1 MTPIQNI
8 SRLLRSG
15 RIDEAVDIY
24 ASFDK
29 HDSKLK
35 DVFKRYL
42 NKHIPQIKDN
52 IKILSSLACIFVND
66 DKYINEY
73 NIIKMNIYDTLH
85 KKQNNVYNN
94 YIIED
99 DMVEDDIVEDDMVE
113 DD

>member
-15 RIDEAVDIY
+15 RIDDAVDIY

-66 DKYINEY
+66 AKYIPEY
-73 NIIKMNIYDTLH
+73 NMIKMNIYDTLH
-85 KKQNNVYNN
+85 KKQNNIYNN
-94 YIIED
+94 DIIED
-99 DMVEDDIVEDDMVE
+99 NIENNIENDIVEDYI
-113 DD
+113 